1 MAPEGRGILITLLS
15 MGVLISLGLLWL
27 PIFWLKGIAVLV
39 WSLTILSLIFFR
51 DPQRIPPSDPLA
63 IVSPADGKVVAI
75 QPVDL
80 DYFANNGA
88 ICISIFLSLFN
99 VHVQRVPASAQVEA
113 MKYQSGKFYA
123 AYKKNIEKKN
133 EQAIVHFLG
142 NRGKFVLRQIAG
154 IVARRIVCYMTEGQK
169 VKRGDRLG
177 FIRFGSRVDIIL
189 PEDVQLQVKLG
200 QQVRGS
206 TTIIGYFPS

>member
-1 MAPEGRGILITLLS
+1 MLT
-15 MGVLISLGLLWL
+15 SLGLVWFAILWL
-27 PIFWLKGIAVLV
+27 KVIAILI
-39 WSLTILSLIFFR
+39 WSLTILALIFFR

-99 VHVQRVPASAQVEA
+99 VHVQRVPANAQVEA
-113 MKYQSGKFYA
+113 IKYQSGKYYA
-123 AYKKNIEKKN
+123 AFRKDIEEKN
-133 EQAIVHFLG
+133 EQAIVHFHG
-142 NRGKFVLRQIAG
+142 NKGKFVLRQIAG
-154 IVARRIVCYMTEGQK
+154 IIARRIVCYMTEGQK
-169 VKRGDRLG
+169 VKQGDRLG
-177 FIRFGSRVDIIL
+177 FIRFGSRVDLIL
-189 PEDVQLQVKLG
+189 PDNVQLRVNLG
-200 QQVRGS
+200 EQVRGS